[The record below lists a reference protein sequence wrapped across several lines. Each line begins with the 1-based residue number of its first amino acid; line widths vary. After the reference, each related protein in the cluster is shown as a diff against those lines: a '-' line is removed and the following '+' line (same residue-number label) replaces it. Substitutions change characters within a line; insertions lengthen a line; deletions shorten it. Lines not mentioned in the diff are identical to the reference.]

1 MRLKKR
7 LKILKKKKGKR
18 LNAADIAE
26 QKRLVEFEMEKKR
39 KCPVCNKT
47 FTWRKTFDGQIHCSQ
62 SCALLSVD
70 KHSGRPSAVSAAV
83 LAKLIYAFTVGS
95 TDIEACE
102 HAGISISAL
111 ANYQKKNEEFKA
123 EKAALKNKRVLKA
136 RVKVY
141 NDIEKDINTAKWT
154 LEKLRPKEYGNK
166 LRIDGEMLTG
176 EMDPA
181 AKKRAME
188 ILADY
193 GEDD

>member
-18 LNAADIAE
+18 LKAGDISRE
-26 QKRLVEFEMEKKR
+26 KHLFEIEMTKKR
-39 KCPVCNKT
+39 KCPVCEKN
-47 FTWRKTFDGQIHCSQ
+47 FTWRDTNDGQIHCSQ

-70 KHSGRPSAVSAAV
+70 KHSGRPSAVSAIV
-83 LAKLIYAFTVGS
+83 LAKLIYAFTVGA

-111 ANYQKKNEEFKA
+111 ANYQKRNEGFKA

-141 NDIEKDINTAKWT
+141 NDIDKDTATAKWT